1 MLGVLIKHLLLLHNN
16 NNNVFQQKMV
26 ALPVGTDSKYM
37 H

>member
-16 NNNVFQQKMV
+16 NNNVFQQKME